1 MSYFRECF
9 ILIFFACKCATRK
22 RTSWENFQFV
32 VFRFARVC
40 PDLYEILEGAYRLSD
55 MRNSAESIL
64 ECYHA
69 GDLFSDHRRV
79 WILKLLLER
88 AFYLTYWTMQE
99 VCSSDYLVVTISCDF
114 AISNFL
120 CCCITIDQSNCKFY
134 LSEIYPELIRRSIL
148 GFACW

>member
-9 ILIFFACKCATRK
+9 ILIFFACKCTTRK

-79 WILKLLLER
+79 WNLKLLLER